1 MIYYFKGDSKKNQ
14 MSGMTQRQFDIYK
27 KVKLQAVNQTKKL
40 EISYTQKT
48 INAIRKL
55 TGINSNNDEEIFKDF
70 ISKINLD
77 IK

>member
-1 MIYYFKGDSKKNQ
+1 MIYHFKGDSKQNE
-14 MSGMTQRQFDIYK
+14 MSGMTKRQYDIFK
-27 KVKLQAVNQTKKL
+27 RVKLQATPNKKIEL
-40 EISYTQKT
+40 SYTQKT

-55 TGINSNNDEEIFKDF
+55 TGINSNDDAEIWKDF